1 MAAQKHDDSL
11 EKIAAEVRGCPLC
24 KLARTR
30 KNAVPGEGQLSA
42 KIMFIGEAPGHSEDK
57 EGRPFVGAAGRILDD
72 LLKKAGIERSQVFI
86 TNMVKCRPPNN
97 RVPKEDELTACRPY
111 LDRQIALIKPK
122 VICILGRTAYSSLLG
137 GSSITAS
144 RGKIVETEA
153 YGYSDDLASHAYVG
167 PTGRNKIMFGDVG
180 KAYVYFT
187 YGNHF
192 CLNVS
197 ARRSKVEAG
206 AILIRGIEPVEGIEL
221 MRQFRPV
228 DDIYS
233 LTSGPGK
240 LTQAL
245 NITSLLNGIDMTNS
259 ESEVYIEFGKRPKRI
274 VTTPRIGIT
283 RALDKEWR
291 FVDPSSPFISRKFQ
305 SKPSS
310 SL

>member
-1 MAAQKHDDSL
+1 
-11 EKIAAEVRGCPLC
+11 V
-24 KLARTR
+24 
-30 KNAVPGEGQLSA
+30 A
-42 KIMFIGEAPGHSEDK
+42 K
-57 EGRPFVGAAGRILDD
+57 D
-72 LLKKAGIERSQVFI
+72 LLGKKLVRTIRNNNNNNMQFRLSGI
-86 TNMVKCRPPNN
+86 
-97 RVPKEDELTACRPY
+97 
-111 LDRQIALIKPK
+111 
-122 VICILGRTAYSSLLG
+122 
-137 GSSITAS
+137 
-144 RGKIVETEA
+144 IVETEA

-245 NITSLLNGIDMTNS
+245 NITSLLNGTDMTNS
-259 ESEVYIEFGKRPKRI
+259 ESEIYIEFGKRPKRI

-283 RALDKEWR
+283 RALEKEWR

>member
-1 MAAQKHDDSL
+1 MSCQNSSFYQRPT
-11 EKIAAEVRGCPLC
+11 EV
-24 KLARTR
+24 
-30 KNAVPGEGQLSA
+30 VA
-42 KIMFIGEAPGHSEDK
+42 K
-57 EGRPFVGAAGRILDD
+57 D
-72 LLKKAGIERSQVFI
+72 LLGKKLVRTIRNNNNNMQFRLAGI
-86 TNMVKCRPPNN
+86 
-97 RVPKEDELTACRPY
+97 
-111 LDRQIALIKPK
+111 
-122 VICILGRTAYSSLLG
+122 
-137 GSSITAS
+137 
-144 RGKIVETEA
+144 IVETEA

-245 NITSLLNGIDMTNS
+245 NITSLLNGTDMTNS
-259 ESEVYIEFGKRPKRI
+259 ESEIYIEFGKRPKRI

-283 RALDKEWR
+283 RALEKEWR

>member
-1 MAAQKHDDSL
+1 MSCQNSSFYQRPT
-11 EKIAAEVRGCPLC
+11 EV
-24 KLARTR
+24 
-30 KNAVPGEGQLSA
+30 VA
-42 KIMFIGEAPGHSEDK
+42 K
-57 EGRPFVGAAGRILDD
+57 D
-72 LLKKAGIERSQVFI
+72 LLGKKLVRTIRNNNNNMQFRLAGI
-86 TNMVKCRPPNN
+86 
-97 RVPKEDELTACRPY
+97 
-111 LDRQIALIKPK
+111 
-122 VICILGRTAYSSLLG
+122 
-137 GSSITAS
+137 
-144 RGKIVETEA
+144 IVETEA

-167 PTGRNKIMFGDVG
+167 LTGRNKIMFGDVG

>member
-1 MAAQKHDDSL
+1 MSCQNSSFYQRPT
-11 EKIAAEVRGCPLC
+11 EV
-24 KLARTR
+24 
-30 KNAVPGEGQLSA
+30 VA
-42 KIMFIGEAPGHSEDK
+42 K
-57 EGRPFVGAAGRILDD
+57 D
-72 LLKKAGIERSQVFI
+72 LLGKKLVRTIRNNNNNMQFRLAGI
-86 TNMVKCRPPNN
+86 
-97 RVPKEDELTACRPY
+97 
-111 LDRQIALIKPK
+111 
-122 VICILGRTAYSSLLG
+122 
-137 GSSITAS
+137 
-144 RGKIVETEA
+144 IVETEA

-291 FVDPSSPFISRKFQ
+291 FDDPSSPFISRKFQ

-310 SL
+310 SSL

>member
-1 MAAQKHDDSL
+1 
-11 EKIAAEVRGCPLC
+11 V
-24 KLARTR
+24 
-30 KNAVPGEGQLSA
+30 A
-42 KIMFIGEAPGHSEDK
+42 K
-57 EGRPFVGAAGRILDD
+57 D
-72 LLKKAGIERSQVFI
+72 LLGKKLVRTIRNNNNMQFRLAGI
-86 TNMVKCRPPNN
+86 
-97 RVPKEDELTACRPY
+97 
-111 LDRQIALIKPK
+111 
-122 VICILGRTAYSSLLG
+122 
-137 GSSITAS
+137 
-144 RGKIVETEA
+144 IVETEA

-245 NITSLLNGIDMTNS
+245 NITSLLNGTDMTNS
-259 ESEVYIEFGKRPKRI
+259 ESEIYIEFGKRPKHI

-310 SL
+310 L

>member
-1 MAAQKHDDSL
+1 MSCQNSSFYQRPT
-11 EKIAAEVRGCPLC
+11 EV
-24 KLARTR
+24 
-30 KNAVPGEGQLSA
+30 VA
-42 KIMFIGEAPGHSEDK
+42 K
-57 EGRPFVGAAGRILDD
+57 D
-72 LLKKAGIERSQVFI
+72 LLGKKLVRTIRNNNNNMQFRLAGI
-86 TNMVKCRPPNN
+86 
-97 RVPKEDELTACRPY
+97 
-111 LDRQIALIKPK
+111 
-122 VICILGRTAYSSLLG
+122 
-137 GSSITAS
+137 
-144 RGKIVETEA
+144 IVETEA

-259 ESEVYIEFGKRPKRI
+259 ESEIYIEFGKRPKRI

>member
-1 MAAQKHDDSL
+1 MSCQNSSFYQRPT
-11 EKIAAEVRGCPLC
+11 EV
-24 KLARTR
+24 
-30 KNAVPGEGQLSA
+30 VA
-42 KIMFIGEAPGHSEDK
+42 K
-57 EGRPFVGAAGRILDD
+57 D
-72 LLKKAGIERSQVFI
+72 LLGKKLVRTIRNNNNNNNNMQFRLAGI
-86 TNMVKCRPPNN
+86 
-97 RVPKEDELTACRPY
+97 
-111 LDRQIALIKPK
+111 
-122 VICILGRTAYSSLLG
+122 
-137 GSSITAS
+137 
-144 RGKIVETEA
+144 IVETEA

-245 NITSLLNGIDMTNS
+245 NITSLLNGTDMTNS
-259 ESEVYIEFGKRPKRI
+259 ESEIYIEFGKRPKRI

-310 SL
+310 L

>member
-1 MAAQKHDDSL
+1 VSCQNSSFYQRPT
-11 EKIAAEVRGCPLC
+11 EV
-24 KLARTR
+24 
-30 KNAVPGEGQLSA
+30 VA
-42 KIMFIGEAPGHSEDK
+42 K
-57 EGRPFVGAAGRILDD
+57 D
-72 LLKKAGIERSQVFI
+72 LLGKKLVRTIRNNKNNNMQFRLAGI
-86 TNMVKCRPPNN
+86 
-97 RVPKEDELTACRPY
+97 
-111 LDRQIALIKPK
+111 
-122 VICILGRTAYSSLLG
+122 
-137 GSSITAS
+137 
-144 RGKIVETEA
+144 IVETEA

-245 NITSLLNGIDMTNS
+245 NITSLLNGTDMTNS
-259 ESEVYIEFGKRPKRI
+259 ESEIYIEFGKRPKHI

-310 SL
+310 L

>member
-1 MAAQKHDDSL
+1 MSCQNSSFYQRPTEVVAKDLVGKKLVRTIRNNKKHFRL
-11 EKIAAEVRGCPLC
+11 
-24 KLARTR
+24 
-30 KNAVPGEGQLSA
+30 
-42 KIMFIGEAPGHSEDK
+42 
-57 EGRPFVGAAGRILDD
+57 
-72 LLKKAGIERSQVFI
+72 AGI
-86 TNMVKCRPPNN
+86 
-97 RVPKEDELTACRPY
+97 
-111 LDRQIALIKPK
+111 
-122 VICILGRTAYSSLLG
+122 
-137 GSSITAS
+137 
-144 RGKIVETEA
+144 IVETEA

-167 PTGRNKIMFGDVG
+167 PTDRNKVMFGNVG
-180 KAYVYFT
+180 RAYVYFT

-245 NITSLLNGIDMTNS
+245 NITSLLNGIDMTNP
-259 ESEVYIEFGKRPKRI
+259 ESEIYIEFGKRPKRI

-310 SL
+310 L

>member
-1 MAAQKHDDSL
+1 MSCQNSSFYQRPT
-11 EKIAAEVRGCPLC
+11 EV
-24 KLARTR
+24 
-30 KNAVPGEGQLSA
+30 VA
-42 KIMFIGEAPGHSEDK
+42 K
-57 EGRPFVGAAGRILDD
+57 D
-72 LLKKAGIERSQVFI
+72 LLGKKLVRTIRNNNNNNNMQFRLAGI
-86 TNMVKCRPPNN
+86 
-97 RVPKEDELTACRPY
+97 
-111 LDRQIALIKPK
+111 
-122 VICILGRTAYSSLLG
+122 
-137 GSSITAS
+137 
-144 RGKIVETEA
+144 IVETEA

-245 NITSLLNGIDMTNS
+245 NITSLLNGTDMTNS
-259 ESEVYIEFGKRPKRI
+259 ESEIYIEFGKRPKHI

-310 SL
+310 L

>member
-1 MAAQKHDDSL
+1 MSCENSSFYQRPT
-11 EKIAAEVRGCPLC
+11 EV
-24 KLARTR
+24 
-30 KNAVPGEGQLSA
+30 VA
-42 KIMFIGEAPGHSEDK
+42 K
-57 EGRPFVGAAGRILDD
+57 D
-72 LLKKAGIERSQVFI
+72 LLGKRLVRTIRNNNNNMQFRLAGI
-86 TNMVKCRPPNN
+86 
-97 RVPKEDELTACRPY
+97 
-111 LDRQIALIKPK
+111 
-122 VICILGRTAYSSLLG
+122 
-137 GSSITAS
+137 
-144 RGKIVETEA
+144 IVETEA

-192 CLNVS
+192 CFNVS